1 MQKTFETPG
10 QVTLD
15 LRIPTGEISIDPTLP
30 DRVELD
36 LIAHDEE
43 SERLLEEA
51 RIESRQTG
59 GGYEV
64 LVDVPSKRNFGLSA
78 LFGRTGITCRVRCP
92 EGSNA
97 ELRTKSADVGARGTL
112 GNVDVVTASGDVE
125 LRDVERALNVKSASG
140 DLRAEAVGGDV
151 TVQSASG
158 DVSVESI
165 GGRGK
170 IQTVSGDLHVGE
182 AHGDLTANSVSGD
195 QFHAAVSEGN
205 VRANSVSGDVAI
217 GIRQGSRVYLDCN
230 TVSGDTSSELAV
242 SGEPVGDG
250 PLVEV
255 RAKTVSGDITI
266 TRASAPA
273 DNAQEVHA

>member
-1 MQKTFETPG
+1 
-10 QVTLD
+10 
-15 LRIPTGEISIDPTLP
+15 
-30 DRVELD
+30 
-36 LIAHDEE
+36 
-43 SERLLEEA
+43 
-51 RIESRQTG
+51 
-59 GGYEV
+59 
-64 LVDVPSKRNFGLSA
+64 
-78 LFGRTGITCRVRCP
+78 
-92 EGSNA
+92 
-97 ELRTKSADVGARGTL
+97 
-112 GNVDVVTASGDVE
+112 
-125 LRDVERALNVKSASG
+125 
-140 DLRAEAVGGDV
+140 
-151 TVQSASG
+151 
-158 DVSVESI
+158 
-165 GGRGK
+165 
-170 IQTVSGDLHVGE
+170 VGE

-205 VRANSVSGDVAI
+205 VRTNSVSGDVAI